1 MSSLKLYRTMKG
13 EMERILC
20 DITYPHPV
28 YFDRPSERLTKHDL
42 KAMLHERAD
51 EAKRIIDMME
61 RMAEANVENA
71 RLRYYINA
79 LHDFHNAFGVFTAE
93 APGRPH
99 LWEV

>member
-1 MSSLKLYRTMKG
+1 MSSLKLYRTTKG

-28 YFDRPSERLTKHDL
+28 YFDRPSKRLAKHDL
-42 KAMLHERAD
+42 KVMLRERAE
-51 EAKRIIDMME
+51 EARRIIDMME
-61 RMAEANVENA
+61 RMADANVENA
-71 RLRYYINA
+71 RLRDHINT
-79 LHDFHNAFGVFTAE
+79 LHDFHNAFGFFTTE

>member
-1 MSSLKLYRTMKG
+1 MSSLKLYRTTKG
-13 EMERILC
+13 EMERIMC

-28 YFDRPSERLTKHDL
+28 YFDRPSKRLAKHDL
-42 KAMLHERAD
+42 KVMLHERAE

-71 RLRYYINA
+71 RLRDYINV
-79 LHDFHNAFGVFTAE
+79 LHDLHNAFGFFTAE
-93 APGRPH
+93 GPGKPH

>member
-1 MSSLKLYRTMKG
+1 MSSLKLYRTTKG
-13 EMERILC
+13 EMERIMC

-28 YFDRPSERLTKHDL
+28 YFDRPSKRLAKHDL
-42 KAMLHERAD
+42 KVMLHERAE

-71 RLRYYINA
+71 RLRDYINA
-79 LHDFHNAFGVFTAE
+79 LHDFHNTFGFFTVE
-93 APGRPH
+93 APGKPH